1 MWYFG
6 TKCYHVF
13 SFATVILIMVSNI
26 HGTGIVNSVIDLG
39 LDKEA
44 TFWPTHQNLEGHLK
58 N

>member
-26 HGTGIVNSVIDLG
+26 HGIVNSVIDLG
-39 LDKEA
+39 LDKEG